1 MDIVKEPALTQVQK
15 DVNESIISTL
25 KKKYL
30 DPVSPNGGRLPVDNF
45 IGGKFVPPVKG
56 EYFDNM
62 SPIDGKVFSKAAKST
77 KEDVELAL
85 DAAHKAF
92 PSWSTTS
99 PTERSNIL
107 LKVAQVIEDN
117 LEYLATVDTLDNGKP
132 IRETLAADLP
142 LVVDH
147 FRYFAGVIR
156 AEEGS
161 VAEHD
166 ANTVSIVLHEPIGVV
181 GQIIPWNFPLLMA
194 AWKIAPALAAGNAVV
209 VKPAEQTPTS
219 ILALMDLLKDVLPA
233 GVLNI
238 VNGFGAEAGKAL
250 ATSPRISKLAFT
262 GSTATGRLIMQYATE
277 NIIPSTM
284 ELGGK
289 SPNIFFPSVMDADDE
304 FFDKAIEGA
313 VMFAL
318 NSGEICTAPT
328 RLLVHESIAD
338 QFIERV
344 IERVKAIKSGNP
356 LDRDT
361 MIGAQVSKPQFDKI
375 LNYIEIGKEEGAE
388 VLVGGEAQVHEGE
401 TAEGFYIQPTILKGH
416 NKMRVFQE
424 EIFGPVVAFTTFKT
438 TEEAIE
444 IANDTI
450 YGLGA
455 GVWTRD
461 AHEIYQVPRAIQAG
475 RVWVNQYH
483 AYPAHAPFGGYKQ
496 SGYGRENHKMM
507 LDHYRQTK
515 NMLISYSKKRQ
526 GFF

>member
-1 MDIVKEPALTQVQK
+1 MPQ
-15 DVNESIISTL
+15 
-25 KKKYL
+25 
-30 DPVSPNGGRLPVDNF
+30 DNF
-45 IGGKFVPPVKG
+45 IGGQFVPPVKG
-56 EYFDNM
+56 EYFDNI
-62 SPIDGKVFSKAAKST
+62 SPINGKVFAKAARSS

-92 PSWSTTS
+92 PEWSKTS
-99 PTERSNIL
+99 ARERSNTL
-107 LKVAQVIEDN
+107 LRVAQKIEDN
-117 LEYLATVDTLDNGKP
+117 LEYLATVDTIDNGKP
-132 IRETLAADLP
+132 IRETRAADLP

-156 AEEGS
+156 SEEGGIS
-161 VAEHD
+161 EHD
-166 ANTVSIVLHEPIGVV
+166 ENTVSIVLHEPIGVV

-194 AWKIAPALAAGNAVV
+194 AWKIAPALAAGNTIVL
-209 VKPAEQTPTS
+209 KPAEQTPTS
-219 ILALMDLLKDVLPA
+219 ILALMELIGDILPA
-233 GVLNI
+233 GVLNV
-238 VNGFGAEAGKAL
+238 VNGFGAEVGKAL
-250 ATSPRISKLAFT
+250 GTSPRISKLAFT
-262 GSTATGRLIMQYATE
+262 GSTTTGKLIMQYASE

-304 FFDKAIEGA
+304 FFDKALEGA
-313 VMFAL
+313 AFFAL
-318 NSGEICTAPT
+318 NQGEICSAPT

-338 QFIERV
+338 AFTARV
-344 IERVKAIKSGNP
+344 IERVKAIKAGNP
-356 LDRDT
+356 LDGET
-361 MIGAQVSKPQFDKI
+361 MIGAQVSKPQYDKI
-375 LNYIEIGKEEGAE
+375 LNYIRIGEEEGAE
-388 VLVGGEAQVHEGE
+388 VLVGGEPQKLDGE
-401 TAEGFYIQPTILKGH
+401 LANGYYIQPTILKGH

-424 EIFGPVVAFTTFKT
+424 EIFGPVVSLTTFKT

-461 AHEIYQVPRAIQAG
+461 AHEMYQVPRAIQAG

-483 AYPAHAPFGGYKQ
+483 TYPAHAPFGGYKQ

-515 NMLISYSKKRQ
+515 NMLISYDKKKQ

>member
-1 MDIVKEPALTQVQK
+1 MSLVKEPS
-15 DVNESIISTL
+15 VNGRDYKTSERYYEFPEL
-25 KKKYL
+25 K
-30 DPVSPNGGRLPVDNF
+30 GRVLPSDNF
-45 IGGKFVPPVKG
+45 IGGEFVAPVKG
-56 EYFDNM
+56 EYFDNI
-62 SPIDGKVFSKAAKST
+62 SPINGKVFARAAKST
-77 KEDVELAL
+77 AEDVELAL

-92 PSWSTTS
+92 PKWSKIS
-99 PTERSNIL
+99 VTERSNIL

-117 LEYLATVDTLDNGKP
+117 SEFLATLDTIDNGKP
-132 IRETLAADLP
+132 IRETKAADIP

-156 AEEGS
+156 GEEGAIS
-161 VAEHD
+161 EHD
-166 ANTVSIVLHEPIGVV
+166 ENTVSIVLHEPIGVV

-194 AWKIAPALAAGNAVV
+194 AWKIAPALAAGNCTV

-219 ILALMDLLKDVLPA
+219 ILAFVELIGKVLPP

-250 ATSPRISKLAFT
+250 ATNPRISKISFT
-262 GSTATGRLIMQYATE
+262 GSTATGKMIMQYATE
-277 NIIPSTM
+277 NVIPSTM

-289 SPNIFFPSVMDADDE
+289 SPNIFFPSIMEADDD

-313 VMFAL
+313 VMFAF
-318 NSGEICTAPT
+318 NQGEVCTAPT
-328 RLLVHESIAD
+328 RILVHESIAD
-338 QFIERV
+338 AFTARV
-344 IERVKAIKSGNP
+344 VERVKAIKAGNP
-356 LDRDT
+356 LNSET
-361 MIGAQVSKPQFDKI
+361 MIGAQVSKPQYDKI
-375 LNYIEIGKEEGAE
+375 LNYIKIGIEEGAE
-388 VLVGGEAQVHEGE
+388 VLVGGNAQRLGDELHG
-401 TAEGFYIQPTILKGH
+401 GFYIEPTILKGH

-424 EIFGPVVAFTTFKT
+424 EIFGPVVALTTFKD

-483 AYPAHAPFGGYKQ
+483 SYPAHAPFGGYKQ
-496 SGYGRENHKMM
+496 SGFGRENHKMM

-515 NMLISYSKKRQ
+515 NMLISYNKKKQ
-526 GFF
+526 GLF

>member
-1 MDIVKEPALTQVQK
+1 MDIIKDAPINGVQ
-15 DVNESIISTL
+15 NLFEFPQL
-25 KKKYL
+25 KGKI
-30 DPVSPNGGRLPVDNF
+30 LPQDNF
-45 IGGKFVPPVKG
+45 IGGKFVAPVKG
-56 EYFDNM
+56 EYFNNL
-62 SPIDGKVFSKAAKST
+62 SPVNGKVFSRAAKST
-77 KEDVELAL
+77 QEDIDLAL
-85 DAAHKAF
+85 DAAHEAAKT
-92 PSWSTTS
+92 WGKTS
-99 PTERSNIL
+99 ATVRSNTL

-117 LEYLATVDTLDNGKP
+117 LEYLATIETIDNGKA
-132 IRETLAADLP
+132 IRETLNADLP

-161 VAEHD
+161 ISELDEH
-166 ANTVSIVLHEPIGVV
+166 TVSIVLHEPIGVV

-194 AWKIAPALAAGNAVV
+194 AWKIAPALAAGNCIVL
-209 VKPAEQTPTS
+209 KPAEQTPTS
-219 ILALMDLLKDVLPA
+219 ILVLMELLQDVLPA

-238 VNGFGAEAGKAL
+238 VNGFGAEVGKAL
-250 ATSPRISKLAFT
+250 ATSPKIGKIAFT
-262 GSTATGRLIMQYATE
+262 GSTSTGRAIMQYASE
-277 NIIPSTM
+277 NVIPSTM

-304 FFDKAIEGA
+304 FLDKAIEGA
-313 VMFAL
+313 VFFAL
-318 NSGEICTAPT
+318 NQGEICTAPT
-328 RLLVHESIAD
+328 RILVHESIAD
-338 QFIERV
+338 KFIERV
-344 IERVKAIKSGNP
+344 VERIKAIKYGNP
-356 LDRDT
+356 LDPET
-361 MIGAQVSKPQFDKI
+361 MIGAQVSEAQYERI
-375 LNYIEIGKEEGAE
+375 LKYIEIGKNEGAE
-388 VLVGGEAQVHEGE
+388 VLAGGAVQKHEGE
-401 TAEGFYIQPTILKGH
+401 TENGYYIQPTILKGN

-424 EIFGPVVAFTTFKT
+424 EIFGPVVSLTTFKT

-483 AYPAHAPFGGYKQ
+483 SYPAHAPFGGYKQ

-515 NMLISYSKKRQ
+515 NMLISYDKKKQ